1 MVTLPVNSVTIK
13 HLTLEEALIILQN
26 KEIIEY
32 MARCRI
38 SVAGK

>member
-1 MVTLPVNSVTIK
+1 MVIK
-13 HLTLEEALIILQN
+13 YLTLEEALIILEN